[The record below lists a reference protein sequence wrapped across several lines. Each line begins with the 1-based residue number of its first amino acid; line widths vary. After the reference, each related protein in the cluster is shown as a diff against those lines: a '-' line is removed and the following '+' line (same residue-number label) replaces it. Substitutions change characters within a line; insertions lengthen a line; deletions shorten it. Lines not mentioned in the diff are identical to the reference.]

1 MKVSTFFKGCILAAA
16 LLLVS
21 TEAFAQ
27 LPVRTRSLQLL
38 GSTSGTLTQQASA
51 TTTSYS
57 VTWPAATWSATNG
70 DTAVLTGQITGG
82 GTGVDLVW
90 QDVTGSLIDGFGTA
104 GQIAYFEDANT
115 IVSSPNFTV
124 TAATG
129 VMTIGATT
137 VAGSIVINS
146 SGAGNNDVTL
156 NTNSTTGGTF
166 NFPTYGAGT
175 GPFNVVATTDI
186 GTVGQIP
193 IVQADGSIT
202 WEDNPVANA
211 QRGIADPT
219 DGAFSFGITV
229 VGTPDFANDLILV
242 SSIDNGG
249 NTGNI
254 LAVTGVALNTITV
267 SASGPFTGTERIT
280 YLWIPVP

>member
-1 MKVSTFFKGCILAAA
+1 MKASTFFKGCILAVA

-70 DTAVLTGQITGG
+70 DTAVLTGHITGA

-115 IVSSPNFTV
+115 IVSSPNLTLNAATATV
-124 TAATG
+124 SIGTAAVPG
-129 VMTIGATT
+129 V
-137 VAGSIVINS
+137 IVLNS
-146 SGAGNNDVTL
+146 SGAGNNDVTI

-166 NFPTYGAGT
+166 NFPTYGAST
-175 GPFNVVATTDI
+175 GPFNVVATTDL

-193 IVQADGSIT
+193 IVQADGTVT

-242 SSIDNGG
+242 TSVDNGG
-249 NTGNI
+249 ATGNI
-254 LAVTGVALNTITV
+254 LAVTGVAASTITV
-267 SASGPFTGTERIT
+267 SASGPFTTTERIDRKS
-280 YLWIPVP
+280 VV